1 MGDVQAYK
9 VRVGVVPRLIL
20 WVVTITVFL
29 SESDREQYQNA
40 AVNVNDARYVL
51 PPILGDYLLR
61 RSIRSCCCMLVTV
74 LLDKR
79 VAFSCNAW

>member
-29 SESDREQYQNA
+29 SESDRE
-40 AVNVNDARYVL
+40 
-51 PPILGDYLLR
+51 
-61 RSIRSCCCMLVTV
+61 
-74 LLDKR
+74 
-79 VAFSCNAW
+79 